1 MSKTVYVA
9 GHGNYMDEYGS
20 FAVPTNTTVKFY
32 VDHGVGFDDSFEFV
46 VLKKHALSDLNLS
59 AETRADYKEHTL
71 VAGETC
77 FNYHVHHPAGLKL
90 STKRAEATELP
101 ANVQLPAIKDGDYI
115 YLPKKAELSLSAIL
129 DGLPKSEALTVH
141 CLFCRSLGEPD
152 EDWKGM
158 MGGWEKAPKLLR
170 KTSITQMTQ

>member
-59 AETRADYKEHTL
+59 AETRADIRRE
-71 VAGETC
+71 AGKGPEIDIAVDHQAAGPKGRPRLRRAAGPTC
-77 FNYHVHHPAGLKL
+77 PAGARRIARYAA
-90 STKRAEATELP
+90 TVVTAEEIA
-101 ANVQLPAIKDGDYI
+101 
-115 YLPKKAELSLSAIL
+115 
-129 DGLPKSEALTVH
+129 
-141 CLFCRSLGEPD
+141 
-152 EDWKGM
+152 
-158 MGGWEKAPKLLR
+158 
-170 KTSITQMTQ
+170 